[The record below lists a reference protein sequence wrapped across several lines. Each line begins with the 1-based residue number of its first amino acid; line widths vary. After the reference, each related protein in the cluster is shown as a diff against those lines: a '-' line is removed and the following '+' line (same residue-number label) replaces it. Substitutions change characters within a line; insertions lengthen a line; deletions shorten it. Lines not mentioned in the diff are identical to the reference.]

1 MSKILTSSTRFSAL
15 KWGTI
20 PRFPRSCAIFLRTRA
35 SFSCWKCSM
44 SSCITL
50 WGIWSPSTR
59 LSSNFS
65 SCCNACWELDTPRRF
80 TWTSFVGGFCTSFS
94 FLIGFGSSWDEF
106 SYRSHVNLCIQF
118 TIKISLFNYYYLT
131 HFKKYWDFNNKYT
144 SMVELQ
150 DNEDILLHV
159 NNEYWI
165 LNYHH
170 LDKKTGLSETRIYLH
185 YLYYLAKLCNS
196 SLLQEC
202 SHVECSNLYISI
214 ISTNK
219 SC

>member
-1 MSKILTSSTRFSAL
+1 MSRILTSSTRFSAL

-118 TIKISLFNYYYLT
+118 MIKISLLNYYYLT

-150 DNEDILLHV
+150 DNENILLHV

-170 LDKKTGLSETRIYLH
+170 LDKKNWPFRD
-185 YLYYLAKLCNS
+185 
-196 SLLQEC
+196 
-202 SHVECSNLYISI
+202 
-214 ISTNK
+214 
-219 SC
+219 